1 MERRNRHLKKTL
13 ITVSVVSVLGLGS
26 IASGFPSIHA
36 YANSKIDNL
45 KEQKSEIQQKQ
56 SEINSQIDEKSEKLN
71 EVKSEQESIDKEI
84 QRIDLA
90 VEDTEVKIQEKEAE
104 IAEADAAI
112 QKLQEEIVVLT
123 ERIEKRNDLLKNR
136 ARSFQE
142 NGSVTYLDVLL
153 GASSFSDFIDRIGAV
168 AVFVEADQNILR
180 EHKEDKEELESKQ
193 KEMEDTLA
201 NLQKMHAELEG
212 MQKKLASQKAEKEK
226 VMTALKKEEEHMHAE
241 MLELEE
247 EEALLASQKQA
258 MQKAIELEQKRQA
271 EAAKKNAASSS
282 GGGGSVSAPP
292 VSSGTFTKPAA
303 GYLSSGFGTRSLGNH
318 KGVDIAASGT
328 VPIVAAADGVV
339 IRSYYSS
346 SYGNAVFISHSIN
359 GQIYTTVYAHM
370 RSRDVSEGQVVS
382 KGQQIGIMGNT
393 GRSYGQHLHFE
404 LHKGPWNISKS
415 NAVNPV
421 GIVPL

>member
-1 MERRNRHLKKTL
+1 LKKTL

-36 YANSKIDNL
+36 YANSKIDSL

-123 ERIEKRNDLLKNR
+123 ERIEKRNGLLKNR

-153 GASSFSDFIDRIGAV
+153 GASSFSDFIDRLGAV

-180 EHKEDKEELESKQ
+180 EHTEDKEELESKQ

-201 NLQKMHAELEG
+201 SLQKMHAELEG

-271 EAAKKNAASSS
+271 EAAAAAKKKASS
-282 GGGGSVSAPP
+282 GGGASVSAPP

-370 RSRDVSEGQVVS
+370 RSRGVSEGEVVS

>member
-1 MERRNRHLKKTL
+1 MKKTL
-13 ITVSVVSVLGLGS
+13 VTLSVATVLSLGS
-26 IASGFPSIHA
+26 LASGFPSNHA
-36 YANSKIDNL
+36 LAKSKIDSL
-45 KEQKSEIQQKQ
+45 KEQKSEIQEKQ
-56 SEINSQIDEKSEKLN
+56 SEINSQIDEKSDKLN
-71 EVKSEQESIDKEI
+71 EVKSEQVNLDKEI
-84 QRIDLA
+84 KRIDLA
-90 VEDTEVKIQEKEAE
+90 VEDTEVKIHEKQVE
-104 IAEADAAI
+104 IKEADAAI

-123 ERIEKRNDLLKNR
+123 ERIETRNGLLKDR

-142 NGSVTYLDVLL
+142 NGRVTYLDVLL
-153 GASSFSDFIDRIGAV
+153 GASSFSDFIDRMGAV
-168 AVFVEADQNILR
+168 AVFVEADQDILR
-180 EHKEDKEELESKQ
+180 EHKEDKEELEAKQ
-193 KEMEDTLA
+193 KEMEETLA
-201 NLQKMHAELEG
+201 SLQKMHAELEG
-212 MQKKLASQKAEKEK
+212 MKKTLASQKSEKEK
-226 VMTALKKEEEHMHAE
+226 VMSALKKEEEHMHAE
-241 MLELEE
+241 MVELEE
-247 EEALLASQKQA
+247 EQALLASQKKA
-258 MQKAIELEQKRQA
+258 MQKAIELEQQRLAEQKRQA
-271 EAAKKNAASSS
+271 EQAKKNSSS
-282 GGGGSVSAPP
+282 GGGGAAVSAPP
-292 VSSGTFTKPAA
+292 VSSGAFTKPAA

-404 LHKGPWNISKS
+404 LHKGPWNLSKS
-415 NAVNPV
+415 NAINPV

>member
-1 MERRNRHLKKTL
+1 LKKTL

-36 YANSKIDNL
+36 YANSKIDSL
-45 KEQKSEIQQKQ
+45 KEQKNEIQQKQ

-112 QKLQEEIVVLT
+112 QKLQEEIVILT
-123 ERIEKRNDLLKNR
+123 ERIEKRNGLLKNR

-180 EHKEDKEELESKQ
+180 EHTEDKEELESKQ

-201 NLQKMHAELEG
+201 SLQKMHTELEG

-271 EAAKKNAASSS
+271 EAAEAAKKKSSS
-282 GGGGSVSAPP
+282 GGGASVSAPP

>member
-1 MERRNRHLKKTL
+1 MKKTL
-13 ITVSVVSVLGLGS
+13 ITLSVASVLSLGS
-26 IASGFPSIHA
+26 LASGFPSNQA
-36 YANSKIDNL
+36 LAKSKIDSL
-45 KEQKSEIQQKQ
+45 KEQKSEIQEKQ
-56 SEINSQIDEKSEKLN
+56 SEINSQIDEKSDKLN
-71 EVKSEQESIDKEI
+71 EVKSEQVNLDKEI
-84 QRIDLA
+84 KRIDLA
-90 VEDTEVKIQEKEAE
+90 VEDTEVKIQEKQIE
-104 IAEADAAI
+104 IKEADAAI

-123 ERIEKRNDLLKNR
+123 ERIETRNGLLKDR

-142 NGSVTYLDVLL
+142 NGRVTYLDVLL
-153 GASSFSDFIDRIGAV
+153 GASSFSDFIDRMGAV
-168 AVFVEADQNILR
+168 AVFVEADQDILR

-193 KEMEDTLA
+193 KEMEETLA
-201 NLQKMHAELEG
+201 SLQKMHAELEG
-212 MQKKLASQKAEKEK
+212 MKKTLASQKSEKEK
-226 VMTALKKEEEHMHAE
+226 VMSALKKEEEHMHAE
-241 MLELEE
+241 MVELEE
-247 EEALLASQKQA
+247 EQALLASQKKA
-258 MQKAIELEQKRQA
+258 MQKAIELEQQRLAEQKRQA
-271 EAAKKNAASSS
+271 EQAKKNSSS
-282 GGGGSVSAPP
+282 GGGGAAVSAPP
-292 VSSGTFTKPAA
+292 VSSGAFTKPAA

-404 LHKGPWNISKS
+404 LHKGPWNLSKS
-415 NAVNPV
+415 NAINPV